1 MRKIPEHAKK
11 VFTGEI
17 FEVFQWEQ
25 EMYDGSSKTFEH
37 IKRADTVIVIP
48 VIEDGKIIICEQE
61 QPDRDPYL
69 SMISGRIDP
78 GEEPLEAAKRE
89 LLEET
94 GYEALEITLFDEFNP
109 HIKMGWTVYTYI
121 AKGCKKVA
129 EQNLDGGE
137 KIELKF
143 VDFDEF
149 IELLASRQLPDI
161 HLTNRVLEAKLDSDK
176 MVELKRLLLDKL

>member
-1 MRKIPEHAKK
+1 MRKIPESAKK

-17 FEVFQWEQ
+17 FDVYQWEQ
-25 EMYDGSSKTFEH
+25 EMYDGSKKTFEH
-37 IKRADTVIVIP
+37 LTRADTVVIIP
-48 VIEDGKIIICEQE
+48 VTGDGKIIICDQE
-61 QPDRDPYL
+61 QPDRDTYL
-69 SMISGRIDP
+69 SMISGRVDQ

-94 GYEALEITLFDEFNP
+94 GFEASEITLFDEYQP
-109 HIKMGWTVYTYI
+109 HIKLGWTVYTYL
-121 AKGCKKVA
+121 AKGCKKVG

-149 IELLASRQLPDI
+149 IELLATRKLPDI
-161 HLTNRVLEAKLDSDK
+161 HLTIKALEAKADSEK
-176 MVELKRLLLDKL
+176 MQELRSLWQ

>member
-1 MRKIPEHAKK
+1 MSHRKIPETAKK

-17 FEVFQWEQ
+17 FDVYQWEQ
-25 EMYDGSSKTFEH
+25 EMYDGSNKTFEH

-48 VIEDGKIIICEQE
+48 VTEDGKIIICEQE

-69 SMISGRIDP
+69 SMISGRVDP

-94 GYEALEITLFDEFNP
+94 GYEASEITLFDEYHP
-109 HIKMGWTVYTYI
+109 HIKLGWTVYTYL

-143 VDFDEF
+143 VSFDEL
-149 IELLASRQLPDI
+149 IELLASKQLPDI
-161 HLTNRVLEAKLDSDK
+161 HLTVKTLEAKLYPQK
-176 MVELKRLLLDKL
+176 MNELKKFLLD